1 MKIIVE
7 GNGEKTYKPNQ
18 VVLTFDFR
26 TADVN
31 YNKSLE
37 LGVKNVEEYLEMLI
51 SMGFEK
57 ESFKTQSFRVSE
69 DRHYDE
75 QTRKYIKDGFVFTQ
89 CARIKFDFD
98 MAKLST
104 LMEKTAEL
112 KNPPIYKITFNVKDE
127 KQANE
132 ELLGLAYE
140 DALFQ
145 ATAIAK
151 ASGTTI
157 TGCKRVSFQPFDF
170 SENLSNSMLD
180 GAIMSKAKCCSA
192 GTSESIQ
199 NTFIPEDV
207 VLGQTVYCEFDAE

>member
-26 TADVN
+26 TVDVN
-31 YNKSLE
+31 YNKALE
-37 LGVKNVEEYLEMLI
+37 LGVKNVAEYLEFLI

-75 QTRKYIKDGFVFTQ
+75 QTRKYVKDGFVFTQ
-89 CARIKFDFD
+89 CARIMFDFD
-98 MAKLST
+98 MARLSK
-104 LMEKTAEL
+104 LMEKTAEF
-112 KNPPIYKITFNVKDE
+112 KNPPIYRITFNVKDE

-157 TGCKRVSFQPFDF
+157 TGCQRVSFQPFDF
-170 SENLSNSMLD
+170 SDNCSNSSLD
-180 GAIMSKAKCCSA
+180 GAIMSKAKCCA
-192 GTSESIQ
+192 MGTSEAIQ
-199 NTFIPEDV
+199 NTFVPEDV
-207 VLGQTVYCEFDAE
+207 VLSTTVYCEFDAE

>member
-7 GNGEKTYKPNQ
+7 GNGEKSYKPNQ
-18 VVLTFDFR
+18 VVLVFDFK
-26 TADVN
+26 TANVN
-31 YNKSLE
+31 YNKALE
-37 LGVKNVEEYLEMLI
+37 LGVKNVAEYLEFLL

-75 QTRKYIKDGFVFTQ
+75 QTRKYIKDGYVFTQ
-89 CARIKFDFD
+89 CAKIEFEFD
-98 MAKLST
+98 MVRLSK
-104 LMEKTAEL
+104 LMEKTAEFE
-112 KNPPIYKITFNVKDE
+112 NPPIYRINFNVKEE

-170 SENLSNSMLD
+170 SENMSHSSLD
-180 GAIMSKAKCCSA
+180 GAIMRNAKCCAA

-199 NTFIPEDV
+199 NTFVPEDV
-207 VLGQTVYCEFDAE
+207 VLKQTVYCEFDAE